1 MISGFDYGTSN
12 CAIGVID
19 PSTAKTR
26 LLPLENGRPFL
37 PSTLYAFG
45 RELICAQV
53 AANITNETLR
63 RDYLKSRDA
72 NLSAAR
78 RFRREESISE
88 STQSIFFGQKALS
101 EYFAQPGEGY
111 FVKSP
116 KSFLGA
122 SSVRTEYIRFLEDL
136 VTAMMMHIKQRAEQ
150 QFQRQL
156 TNTVIGR
163 PVNFQGLN
171 AEKSNSQALAILEIS
186 AKRTGFRSVEFIY
199 EPIAAGLD
207 FERQLVQDKKVL
219 VIDIGGGTSDC
230 AMFRM
235 GPSHRNK
242 TDREEDFIGHNG
254 ERIGGNDFDIQIA
267 AKALLPL
274 FGMNSFLKSELPMPT
289 QVYRNAISTN
299 DVGAQADF
307 NNLQSSLLIDRLLIE
322 TKEPELF
329 KRFFKIRK
337 KKLNQH
343 LVVSAEQA
351 KIHLSK
357 SSRVDV
363 PLDYVEDALSSEI
376 TFEVMEEAVRGPLI
390 QMLSIVNETITQA
403 GVPPDLIYITGGS
416 AGSPVIRQ
424 AFNEKFGDIEVID
437 GDHFGSVANGLT
449 LWANKIYK

>member
-19 PSTAKTR
+19 QSTEKTR

-53 AANITNETLR
+53 AASITNETLR

-88 STQSIFFGQKALS
+88 SRQSLFFGQKAVS
-101 EYFAQPGEGY
+101 EYFSLPGEGY

-116 KSFLGA
+116 KSFLGT
-122 SSVRTEYIRFLEDL
+122 SGVRAEYIRFFEDL
-136 VTAMMMHIKQRAEQ
+136 VTAMMMHIKETAEEQ
-150 QFQRQL
+150 SQRQL

-186 AKRTGFRSVEFIY
+186 AKRAGFRSVEFIY

-207 FERQLVQDKKVL
+207 FERQLIRDKKVL

-230 AMFRM
+230 AMVRM

-242 TDREEDFIGHNG
+242 ADREEDFIGHNG
-254 ERIGGNDFDIQIA
+254 ERVGGNDFDIQIA

-274 FGMNSFLKSELPMPT
+274 FGMNSFLKSGLPMPT
-289 QVYRNAISTN
+289 QVYRNAVSTN

-329 KRFFKIRK
+329 KRFFKIRRK
-337 KKLNQH
+337 NLNQH
-343 LVVSAEQA
+343 LVASAEQA
-351 KIHLSK
+351 KIQLSK

-363 PLDYVEDALSSEI
+363 PLDYVEDSLSSEI
-376 TFEVMEEAVRGPLI
+376 TFETMEEAVRGPLI
-390 QMLSIVNETITQA
+390 QMISVVKETIIQA
-403 GVPPDLIYITGGS
+403 GVQPDLIYITGGS

-424 AFNEKFGDIEVID
+424 AINEKFGDIEVVD

-449 LWANKIYK
+449 LWADKIYK